1 MTKARA
7 CEGVGQEWRSGV
19 TFHAPGSVRECEG
32 MNLTLPNELP
42 FWELESPWTLE
53 SSNGDFR
60 GQIDGIEKFLISLNS
75 SWNLDI

>member
-1 MTKARA
+1 
-7 CEGVGQEWRSGV
+7 
-19 TFHAPGSVRECEG
+19 

-75 SWNLDI
+75 S